1 MHLYICAICIC
12 KANGMDHKH
21 HDGHSSIKHKL
32 TQVTAPPLS
41 RPPFDVNSQIGAHVP
56 GWPFGKKLEG
66 LNCFQVKV
74 ATKSISNS

>member
-1 MHLYICAICIC
+1 
-12 KANGMDHKH
+12 
-21 HDGHSSIKHKL
+21 
-32 TQVTAPPLS
+32 
-41 RPPFDVNSQIGAHVP
+41 VP

>member
-1 MHLYICAICIC
+1 
-12 KANGMDHKH
+12 MDHKH